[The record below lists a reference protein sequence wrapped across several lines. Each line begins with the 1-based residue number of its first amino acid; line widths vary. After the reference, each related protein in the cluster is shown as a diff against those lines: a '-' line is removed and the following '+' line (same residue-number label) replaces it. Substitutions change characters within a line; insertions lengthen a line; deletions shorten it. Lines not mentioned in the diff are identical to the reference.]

1 MAASIPASLHISRV
15 NNITMV
21 TISTTITVVIPT
33 TAVSSSP
40 LPSPASHQQILE
52 CLKFATDIVIFS
64 FTPINESFSFD
75 RGVTIS
81 PGNLL
86 PCRTD
91 FDEIKLLA

>member
-15 NNITMV
+15 NITTV
-21 TISTTITVVIPT
+21 TISTTIIVVIST

-40 LPSPASHQQILE
+40 LPSPALHQQILE
-52 CLKFATDIVIFS
+52 CLKFAIGIVIFS

-75 RGVTIS
+75 KGVTVS

-91 FDEIKLLA
+91 FDEIILLA